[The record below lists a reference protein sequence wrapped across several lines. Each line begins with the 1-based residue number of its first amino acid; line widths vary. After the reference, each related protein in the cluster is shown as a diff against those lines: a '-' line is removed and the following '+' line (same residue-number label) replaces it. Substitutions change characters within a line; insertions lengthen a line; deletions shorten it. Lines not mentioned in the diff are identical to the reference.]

1 MKLFTSGCLLLMFL
15 RWKLLRC
22 YLCWYSVMN
31 NGFFS
36 SADWMMM
43 QGNHSDSC
51 ISILKARVPSHQMQP
66 KRQYFPF
73 TATCWS
79 FWVIKLIWVGVL
91 WFLCSLR
98 FQLHHLLIKWML
110 TPWYYF
116 SLCYLPPVKL
126 IIKWNPENVFFECT
140 FSFLSHCPDNQVLR
154 FGKLVST
161 SNTYEPV
168 APGHL
173 RKPVTVTTD
182 QPLLWSMG
190 IHKEGEWQRRWE

>member
-1 MKLFTSGCLLLMFL
+1 MASLVLLIEWWCRVTTATAASLF
-15 RWKLLRC
+15 WKLGSLPIKC
-22 YLCWYSVMN
+22 NL
-31 NGFFS
+31 NG
-36 SADWMMM
+36 
-43 QGNHSDSC
+43 N
-51 ISILKARVPSHQMQP
+51 ISLS
-66 KRQYFPF
+66 F

-79 FWVIKLIWVGVL
+79 FWVIKLILVGVL

-140 FSFLSHCPDNQVLR
+140 FPFLSHCPDNQVLR